1 MARSEIILTDT
12 YQEVATTEMVLT
24 VKEGLGELIQ
34 YNDVNSDTASAKE
47 IIDVNTQIAQNEAKS
62 TWVKTNQKGVDA
74 IVIVII
80 DEA

>member
-1 MARSEIILTDT
+1 MARSEVILTDT
-12 YQEVATTEMVLT
+12 YQEVATAEMVLT

-62 TWVKTNQKGVDA
+62 TWVKTNQKGVEA

>member
-1 MARSEIILTDT
+1 MARSEITLTAV
-12 YQEVATTEMVLT
+12 YQEVSTVAMVMT

-47 IIDVNTQIAQNEAKS
+47 TIDARTQIVQNEAKS
-62 TWVKTNQKGVDA
+62 TWVKTNAKGVA
-74 IVIVII
+74 AKVIVII